1 MSRGDHLLTPS
12 GITLRQL
19 QIFAVTAE
27 AGSITTA
34 AEQLFLSQTAVSLA
48 LRQLEKELGAT
59 LLVRRRAHGITL
71 TSTGKSLLPLGRNI
85 LAAVA
90 DFGRSAQSNGDVSG
104 KVTVGCFPSLGPT
117 MLPGL
122 MERFMKD
129 NPQAEIQFV
138 EASHDELMELLEVGA
153 LDVVLTYRLGL
164 PVGLIEK
171 VVDVYRVGVLLA
183 ADHALAVDRDSI
195 LLKELFGEPF
205 IMLDTP
211 VSREHARHVFTTTKV
226 FPEVRYTTTSFE
238 TVRSLVGRNLGWSLT
253 LQRPKTTTTHEGREV
268 KILEIADEIVPEL
281 PIVIARSP
289 QLTLSHAT
297 KAFINVVEDVYPRT
311 ILSEEYPDLH
321 PWISHPET
329 DLHFNPEEDPQLSPD
344 SGDIKTITK

>member
-1 MSRGDHLLTPS
+1 MTRGDHLLTPS

-48 LRQLEKELGAT
+48 LRQLEKELGVT

-90 DFGRSAQSNGDVSG
+90 DFGRSAQDTGEVSG

-122 MERFMKD
+122 MEKFMSA

-138 EASHDELMELLEVGA
+138 EASHDELMEMLEVGA

-171 VVDVYRVGVLLA
+171 VVSVCRVGVLLA
-183 ADHALAVDRDSI
+183 ADHPLGRNRDSI
-195 LLKELFGEPF
+195 QLRELSGEPF

-211 VSREHARHVFTTTKV
+211 VSREHARQVFTTTKV
-226 FPEVRYTTTSFE
+226 FPEVRFTTTSFE
-238 TVRSLVGRNLGWSLT
+238 TVRSLVGRHLGWSFT
-253 LQRPKTTTTHEGREV
+253 LQRPQTTTTHEGRDV
-268 KILEIADEIVPEL
+268 KILEISDERVPEL

-289 QLTLSHAT
+289 QLTLSRAT
-297 KAFINVVEDVYPRT
+297 QAFINALEDIYPRS
-311 ILSEEYPDLH
+311 ILSEEYPDLPSWLPH
-321 PWISHPET
+321 TGTDHQLNPVAET
-329 DLHFNPEEDPQLSPD
+329 PPT
-344 SGDIKTITK
+344 KTTETIRS

>member
-1 MSRGDHLLTPS
+1 MSRSDHLFTPS

-48 LRQLEKELGAT
+48 LRQLEKELGVT

-85 LAAVA
+85 LASVA
-90 DFGRSAQSNGDVSG
+90 DFGRSALDNGEVSG
-104 KVTVGCFPSLGPT
+104 RVSVGCFPSLGPT

-122 MERFMKD
+122 MEKFISD
-129 NPQAEIQFV
+129 NPQADVQFV
-138 EASHDELMELLEVGA
+138 EANHAELMEMLEVGA

-183 ADHALAVDRDSI
+183 TDHPLAANRDSI
-195 LLKELFGEPF
+195 QLKELFGEPF

-211 VSREHARHVFTTTKV
+211 VSQEHARQVFIATKV
-226 FPEVRYTTTSFE
+226 FPEVRFTTSSFE
-238 TVRSLVGRNLGWSLT
+238 TLRSLVGRNLGWSFT
-253 LQRPKTTTTHEGREV
+253 LQRPKTPTTHEGREV
-268 KILEIADEIVPEL
+268 KILEIEDEIVPEL
-281 PIVIARSP
+281 PVVIARSP
-289 QLTLSHAT
+289 QLALSRAT
-297 KAFINVVEDVYPRT
+297 QAFINAVEDLYPRSVH
-311 ILSEEYPDLH
+311 LEAYPDLP
-321 PWISHPET
+321 PWLPGEETAPET
-329 DLHFNPEEDPQLSPD
+329 SEPAADKSLENINH
-344 SGDIKTITK
+344 

>member
-1 MSRGDHLLTPS
+1 MTRGDHLLTPS

-48 LRQLEKELGAT
+48 LRQLEKELGVT

-71 TSTGKSLLPLGRNI
+71 TSTGRSLLPLGRNI

-90 DFGRSAQSNGDVSG
+90 DFGRSAQDDGEVSG

-122 MERFMKD
+122 MEKFMAR

-138 EASHDELMELLEVGA
+138 EANHDELMEMLEVGS
-153 LDVVLTYRLGL
+153 LDLVLTYRLGL
-164 PVGLIEK
+164 PAGLIEK
-171 VVDVYRVGVLLA
+171 VVDVCRVGVLV
-183 ADHALAVDRDSI
+183 AVDHPLAMNRNSI
-195 LLKELFGEPF
+195 QLEELAEEPF

-211 VSREHARHVFTTTKV
+211 VSREHARQVFTTSKV
-226 FPEVRYTTTSFE
+226 FPAVRYTTTSFE
-238 TVRSLVGRNLGWSLT
+238 TVRSLAGRNLGWSFT
-253 LQRPKTTTTHEGREV
+253 LQRPRTTTTHEGREAV
-268 KILEIADEIVPEL
+268 ILELEDERVPEL

-289 QLTLSHAT
+289 QLTLSRAT
-297 KAFINVVEDVYPRT
+297 QAFLNVLEEVYPRT
-311 ILSEEYPDLH
+311 ILSDDHPDLPRWMPH
-321 PWISHPET
+321 HELDTENSDHLKNSKPANI
-329 DLHFNPEEDPQLSPD
+329 
-344 SGDIKTITK
+344 